1 MQRIRSF
8 IAIPFPADIEKSIA
22 KFIGKLSDDQDGIK
36 WLPTETLHLT
46 LKFLGDVENVEVPQ
60 ICDVI
65 RDVVSEIEPFD
76 LQFASAQCFPDEER
90 PRQIEIGV
98 NDPTGL
104 LSKLVGSLD
113 VELAELGFKRDARD
127 YRPHLSIGRI
137 KGSRKRAG
145 EAVGKRLQEL
155 IEQRAGQMR
164 FGEMMAD
171 HVQLIGSFLDKKGPT
186 YNVMDSIDF

>member
-46 LKFLGDVENVEVPQ
+46 LKFLG
-60 ICDVI
+60 
-65 RDVVSEIEPFD
+65 DVVSEIEPFD